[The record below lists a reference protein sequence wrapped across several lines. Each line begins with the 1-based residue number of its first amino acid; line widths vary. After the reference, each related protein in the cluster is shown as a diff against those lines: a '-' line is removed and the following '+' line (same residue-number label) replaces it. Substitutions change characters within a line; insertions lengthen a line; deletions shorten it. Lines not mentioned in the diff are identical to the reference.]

1 MSLKI
6 VHQNMIKI
14 KDTKST
20 NAKISMLAE
29 MLKNDTFRSVITLM
43 YDDAKH
49 FKVNKLPNKM
59 KVSGGLL
66 APSSSNHNQE
76 LFAYLEKLAL
86 QKGTSNLDKQKLCKL
101 ASVDT
106 ETFEVVTRII
116 NKDAKC
122 GIGGKSINKAMSD
135 LLFLMPYCRCS
146 TEKAKMGNIDY
157 ERGAIGQEKADGM
170 FDNIIID
177 RNGGVLFRTRNGN
190 IIHQL
195 DHLKEFLQ
203 KAPEKYRDTV
213 YMGELLV
220 SVGGKI
226 LPRKTGNGILSSCLQ
241 NTADPKMARQ
251 VIIKLWDAVPQKDFW
266 AGSSEIAYTYRLSR
280 VSTFVREMAT
290 IQLFEQS
297 PIETFWV
304 HKIESVMLHS
314 LEEAQAFYKRLRG
327 EGKEGAI
334 IKNILA
340 KWKDNTSP
348 DQVKMKACKDV
359 ELRIV
364 GWKYGKADT
373 RFHDCMGSVQLKSDD
388 DLIFV
393 SVSGFTDD
401 ERLLDWDARIGKIAT
416 LECDGIISDK
426 GKPGV
431 YSLYL
436 PRNLEMRP
444 DRSNTDNL
452 KSLKKR

>member
-6 VHQNMIKI
+6 VHQNMMKI
-14 KDTKST
+14 KQESGT
-20 NAKISMLAE
+20 NAKISLLTE

-43 YDDAKH
+43 YDDSKH
-49 FKVNKLPNKM
+49 FKVNKLPKKT
-59 KVSGGLL
+59 KVSRGLL
-66 APSSSNHNQE
+66 DPTGPEHNQE

-86 QKGTSNLDKQKLCKL
+86 QKGTSNSDKQKLCRL
-101 ASVDT
+101 ASVDD
-106 ETFEVVTRII
+106 ETFEVVTRIV

-122 GIGGKSINKAMSD
+122 GIGGKSINKAWAD

-146 TEKAKMGNIDY
+146 TEKAKMSNIDY

-177 RNGGVLFRTRNGN
+177 ADGGVLFRSRNGN

-195 DHLKEFLQ
+195 DHLKMFLH
-203 KAPEKYRDTV
+203 KAPRDYRDTV
-213 YMGELLV
+213 YMGELLIRD
-220 SVGGKI
+220 GDKI
-226 LPRKTGNGILSSCLQ
+226 FSRKKGNGILSSCLQ
-241 NTADPKMARQ
+241 NTADQTLADKA
-251 VIIKLWDAVPQKDFW
+251 IIKLWDAVPQKDFW
-266 AGSSEIAYTYRLSR
+266 AGHSEIAYKFRLGR
-280 VSTFVREMAT
+280 VANFVRIMQN
-290 IQLFEQS
+290 IQPNTLMS
-297 PIETFWV
+297 
-304 HKIESVMLHS
+304 KIESKTLYS
-314 LEEAQAFYKRLRG
+314 LEEAQIFYRKKRK

-334 IKNILA
+334 IKNQLA
-340 KWKDNTSP
+340 KWKDHTSP
-348 DQVKMKACKDV
+348 DQVKMKNVSDA

-393 SVSGFTDD
+393 SVSGFKDH
-401 ERLLDWDARIGKIAT
+401 ERLEDWDARIGKVAT
-416 LECDGIISDK
+416 LEYDGIISDK
-426 GKPGV
+426 SKPGI

-444 DRSNTDNL
+444 DRSDTDTY